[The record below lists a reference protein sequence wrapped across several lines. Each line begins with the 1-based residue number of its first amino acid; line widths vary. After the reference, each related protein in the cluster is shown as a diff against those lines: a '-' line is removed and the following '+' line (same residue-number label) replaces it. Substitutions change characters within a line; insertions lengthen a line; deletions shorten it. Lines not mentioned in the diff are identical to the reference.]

1 MGPTPAPLEGVG
13 DDDHDD
19 HDDFEAWLISVH
31 HEVGNHLA
39 AIRFAAQLARDDPGS
54 LRGSARALDRA
65 AMQAGSLLA
74 LSRPLLLI
82 DEPELEVMPVDTL
95 FELVGRE
102 LVAQGLPTPQIDVE
116 TALPPI
122 RVCTEALQPAIT
134 AVALRGAAG
143 EAARLR
149 AALDKGAVMIGLEV
163 EAEADAPE
171 RERAVVL
178 RLVERLMDRC
188 EIPFAVR
195 TRPSFSAEFWCRT
208 ATSPRAPRPA

>member
-1 MGPTPAPLEGVG
+1 MCPTPAPLAGVS

-19 HDDFEAWLISVH
+19 LAAWLISVH

-39 AIRFAAQLARDDPGS
+39 AIRFAAQLARDDPDS

-65 AMQAGSLLA
+65 AMHAGSLLA
-74 LSRPLLLI
+74 LSRPLMLI
-82 DEPELEVMPVDTL
+82 DEPELESMPVEAL

-102 LVAQGLPTPQIDVE
+102 LVAQGLPAPTLDV
-116 TALPPI
+116 AAGLPSI

-134 AVALRGAAG
+134 AVALRGAAS
-143 EAARLR
+143 ESARLR
-149 AALDKGAVMIGLEV
+149 ATLDKGAVLVGLEV
-163 EAEADAPE
+163 EAEAQGPE

-188 EIPFAVR
+188 EIPFAVH
-195 TRPSFSAEFWCRT
+195 TGPSFSAEFWCQT
-208 ATSPRAPRPA
+208 ASPPRAPRSA